1 MTPISYSIDQQVFTR
16 FPGYVRGV
24 VIAEHLHN
32 ASSSPELVALLRE
45 AEAGARQRLELDHL
59 AENPR
64 IASWREAFRA
74 MGVKPSEFRPS
85 IEAMLRRVLHGQE
98 LPSIN
103 ALVDIGN
110 IVSLRH
116 MLPVGS
122 HAIDIMKNDIAL
134 RPATGE
140 EEFVAFGSD
149 VMEHPEKGE
158 IIFAEGSTVLTRR
171 WSWRQAVHTLT
182 LPESTAVEIN
192 IDGLPPVTVN
202 EVKTAREE
210 VMGLVQRFCGGE
222 MRFEI
227 LSQSN
232 PVIVIRDK

>member
-1 MTPISYSIDQQVFTR
+1 MTSVSYSIDAQVFAR

-24 VIAEHLHN
+24 LIAEHVHN
-32 ASSSPELVALLRE
+32 GASSPELVALLRE
-45 AEAGARQRLELDHL
+45 AEAGARQQLDLDHL

-64 IASWREAFRA
+64 IAAWREAFRA

-110 IVSLRH
+110 IVSLRYV
-116 MLPVGS
+116 LPVGS
-122 HAIDIMKNDIAL
+122 HAIDVMKSDIAL

-158 IIFAEGSTVLTRR
+158 FIFAEGNTVLTRC

-192 IDGLPPVTVN
+192 IDGLLPVTVD
-202 EVKTAREE
+202 EVKTAGEDM
-210 VMGLVQRFCGGE
+210 MGLVKRFCGGE

-232 PVIVIRDK
+232 PKIVLREK